1 MLTVVRHGLCGT
13 GSMFGILCIVQTRSF
28 SFHDAS
34 MKMHG
39 FVLLL
44 TPPLCDVHV
53 DLDVD
58 KLQVATSLLDTGEH
72 SKAVDH
78 LEVATGEMRC
88 P

>member
-1 MLTVVRHGLCGT
+1 
-13 GSMFGILCIVQTRSF
+13 MFDILCMVQTLTF
-28 SFHDAS
+28 SFHDALTKS
-34 MKMHG
+34 RGIG

-44 TPPLCDVHV
+44 TPPLCGVHL

-78 LEVATGEMRC
+78 LEVATGDMRHS
-88 P
+88 